1 MNTKSQF
8 SLLVIVI
15 IVGRCKKKA
24 KKKELF
30 IQTFATGKKICIV
43 YRKCQKRKSEEI
55 RHSQNRIF
63 SAVFSSKYRK
73 TESFFILIFSC
84 SENDF
89 FSNFERTVCFG
100 NRYDKGILNIRPLL
114 CKSIDILLR
123 SVLS

>member
-1 MNTKSQF
+1 MNTKSLF
-8 SLLVIVI
+8 SVLVIVI

-24 KKKELF
+24 KNVNL
-30 IQTFATGKKICIV
+30 
-43 YRKCQKRKSEEI
+43 RKYGTP
-55 RHSQNRIF
+55 
-63 SAVFSSKYRK
+63 KYKK
-73 TESFFILIFSC
+73 TEPFLRLMFSR

-89 FSNFERTVCFG
+89 FSNFEGTVCFG